1 MSAPP
6 PTDYQRLQV
15 SLDRIR
21 SYGRIDS
28 RLTSFANFV
37 SQAVPTDWNMRIL
50 MPSARDRI
58 FKTVEMVYSSAARVP
73 SSLLVA
79 EMNGIVDLLFK
90 PSSYVEGHFANYEK
104 LRELQSRFNQLKQ
117 ELVGVHALSLPPAYC
132 RFGHRQERIYGLTQ
146 DDLQRAWM

>member
-73 SSLLVA
+73 SSLL
-79 EMNGIVDLLFK
+79 FK